1 MLDCN
6 YDVCKNGFVQNKK
19 DLNCLLGFVLIP
31 TVGNRFFYGSLYI
44 ITANF
49 MNIAT
54 SYEWFVWYC
63 VRSLDFC
70 NIPFCQMI
78 FFINS
83 LYYQWKSVEKISGKG
98 SKIYWHVPSLYLK
111 KLKRFLTEIYDEN
124 YDSGSFIHSEVF
136 GTPTC
141 NTVF

>member
-1 MLDCN
+1 
-6 YDVCKNGFVQNKK
+6 
-19 DLNCLLGFVLIP
+19 
-31 TVGNRFFYGSLYI
+31 
-44 ITANF
+44 

-124 YDSGSFIHSEVF
+124 SGSFIHSEVF

-141 NTVF
+141 NTVFLTLPSGGTLVLFTKQNPKFSRNRPVIRKIKSILVVGRYSLDPGAYIYEN

>member
-19 DLNCLLGFVLIP
+19 DLDCLLGFVLIP
-31 TVGNRFFYGSLYI
+31 TVGNRFCYGSLYI

-70 NIPFCQMI
+70 NIHFCQMI
-78 FFINS
+78 FLSIHFTS
-83 LYYQWKSVEKISGKG
+83 YQWKSVEKISGKG
-98 SKIYWHVPSLYLK
+98 SKISLLTCPLSLPKEIKRISYGDLWW
-111 KLKRFLTEIYDEN
+111 KLWIFYPFR
-124 YDSGSFIHSEVF
+124 SFR
-136 GTPTC
+136 
-141 NTVF
+141 NTYM